1 MPGSSNR
8 SAARTRQYAAVAGQA
23 RREEAGGLAKERA
36 VLLLW
41 FLRNVIGLDILDAY
55 DFVCDGDDDHGV
67 DGLYLARESGDDEF
81 ERLTIFQSK
90 YTESPREIGAED
102 VKHLVATANH
112 FRTAAS
118 LEALRATKIEPR
130 LAGLIDDLELVRL
143 LRDVEA
149 GAEKLELRLAL
160 VTTGFVGPGA
170 QAEIEA
176 ANAAAGHE
184 LVKAWDIDLIGPIA
198 EAIALRDLLPVTV
211 SLNVPVG
218 DVLVLGDPGRRVA
231 MAAVR
236 ADEIIKLPGIDDRS
250 LFDLNVRRELG
261 PNRVR
266 RQLGRAIGAP
276 TDHPDFLAFHNG
288 LTVVCESFDFRAP
301 ETLEVNKISVVN
313 GAQSVLAF
321 HRDARAL
328 TPELRVFV
336 KLVEAVNRPT
346 LAREVSR
353 RSNTQNPVNPR
364 MLMANSGPQLRLVE
378 EFRTAFPDIE
388 YVTRPD
394 ASLVPASGIRVIA
407 NDDAAQ
413 LLCAAFE
420 SMPWLAVKRTVLFE
434 SENHAL
440 IFKPSTTAAQ
450 VVLADEIGRAV
461 DRAKAAFPARYVE
474 SWQLTRIVAVYLAS
488 QVLRAGE
495 KAGFHRIV
503 TDPGSALDQMAPT
516 IERLD
521 EAVAFA
527 AFTLS
532 RRYEQ
537 LGDVDDYKKH
547 FKNQSE
553 LRQMGSEARD
563 YFTLQRT
570 MPLVAAPVSGG
581 GPAVA
586 G

>member
-1 MPGSSNR
+1 
-8 SAARTRQYAAVAGQA
+8 VAGQA

-55 DFVCDGDDDHGV
+55 DFVTDGDDDHGV
-67 DGLYLARESGDDEF
+67 DGLYLVRETGDGEF
-81 ERLTIFQSK
+81 ERLMIFQSK
-90 YTESPREIGAED
+90 YTQSAREIGAED
-102 VKHLVATANH
+102 VKHLIATANH

-130 LAGLIDDLELVRL
+130 LAGLIDELDLVRR
-143 LRDVEA
+143 LRDVESGA
-149 GAEKLELRLAL
+149 GRLELQLAL
-160 VTTGFVGPGA
+160 VTSGFIGPGA
-170 QAEIEA
+170 QAEIDA
-176 ANAAAGHE
+176 ANLAAGHE

-211 SLNVPVG
+211 TLAVPAA

-231 MAAVR
+231 IAAVR
-236 ADEIIKLPGIDDRS
+236 ADEIIKLPGIEDRS

-288 LTVVCESFDFRAP
+288 LTVVCESFDLQGP
-301 ETLEVNKISVVN
+301 GTLEINKISVVN
-313 GAQSVLAF
+313 GAQSVIAF
-321 HRDARAL
+321 HRDARSL
-328 TPELRVFV
+328 TPELRIFV
-336 KLVEAVNRPT
+336 KLVEAANRPN
-346 LAREVSR
+346 LPGEVSR

-364 MLMANSGPQLRLVE
+364 MLMANSGPQLRLTH
-378 EFRTAFPDIE
+378 EFQVHFPEIE
-388 YVTRPD
+388 YITRPD
-394 ASLVPASGIRVIA
+394 ATLVPGAGTRVIA

-440 IFKPSTTAAQ
+440 IFKPSTSAAQ

-461 DRAKAAFPARYVE
+461 DRAKDTVPVRYAE
-474 SWQLTRIVAVYLAS
+474 SWQLTRIVAVYLAA

-495 KAGFHRIV
+495 KEGFHRIIS
-503 TDPGSALDQMAPT
+503 DPSSALDPLAPT

-532 RRYEQ
+532 RRYDQ
-537 LGDVDDYKKH
+537 LGDGDDYKKH
-547 FKNQSE
+547 FKNRE
-553 LRQMGSEARD
+553 VLRTLGSEARD
-563 YFTLQRT
+563 FFTLQRT
-570 MPLVAAPVSGG
+570 MPLVAAPGTAN
-581 GPAVA
+581 GPAA
-586 G
+586 AH